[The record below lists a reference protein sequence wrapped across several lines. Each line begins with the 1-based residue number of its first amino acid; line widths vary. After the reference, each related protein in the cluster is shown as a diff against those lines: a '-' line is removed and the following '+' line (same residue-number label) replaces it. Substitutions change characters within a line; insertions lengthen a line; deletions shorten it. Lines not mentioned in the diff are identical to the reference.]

1 MQERLN
7 TIWVHRDGYSIELTE
22 EEVRKAYSQ
31 CSHPASSKEQVCLGQ
46 AGLGPAGLGPAV
58 NQMTSDIY
66 RLMDDINYA
75 VHRNQPEPKGPF
87 GY

>member
-1 MQERLN
+1 MQERQN

-31 CSHPASSKEQVCLGQ
+31 CSHPDSLKRSANMGQ
-46 AGLGPAGLGPAV
+46 AGLGPAV

>member
-1 MQERLN
+1 MQERPN
-7 TIWVHRDGYSIELTE
+7 TVWVHRDGYSIELTE

-31 CSHPASSKEQVCLGQ
+31 CSRPVSSKET
-46 AGLGPAGLGPAV
+46 ASMGPAV
-58 NQMTSDIY
+58 NRMTSDIY

-75 VHRNQPEPKGPF
+75 VNRDHAEPKSPF

>member
-1 MQERLN
+1 MQEKPN
-7 TIWVHRDGYSIELTE
+7 TVWVHRDGYSIELTE

-31 CSHPASSKEQVCLGQ
+31 CSHPASSKEQ
-46 AGLGPAGLGPAV
+46 AGLGPANMGPAV
-58 NQMTSDIY
+58 NRMTSDIY

-75 VHRNQPEPKGPF
+75 VHRSQPEPRGPF